1 MAYAQTCSTQ
11 YSTKKDIGTLE
22 RTLAGQDL
30 IKDTTDGVMDMRKL
44 IQALKQI
51 RTLSQNEC
59 GQILSEITDIA
70 NAALKDKELPP
81 ACTNECESCNNYLRK
96 CLMYGQI
103 NPRIITNPKIRECP
117 SFKEIK

>member
-1 MAYAQTCSTQ
+1 MS
-11 YSTKKDIGTLE
+11 YSIRKDTRTLE
-22 RTLAGQDL
+22 QTLAGQDL
-30 IKDTTDGVMDMRKL
+30 TEDTTDGVMYMQKL

-81 ACTNECESCNNYLRK
+81 ACRNECESCTNYLRK
-96 CLMYGQI
+96 CMMYGQI
-103 NPRIITNPKIRECP
+103 NPRIITNPKRRECP
-117 SFKEIK
+117 SFKETK